1 MAIAANDELV
11 QALRALLNDGGPAA
25 RGAAA
30 HVLAEHDMKKPQ
42 PRRRNPPPAI
52 AGLCSCGAVM
62 NGEHWPGCK
71 NGKPTASQESLKSRR
86 KAQESGWVRMEAL
99 LSPVQSRKL
108 DLLAEIH
115 GSRRKALAY
124 LIDQS

>member
-1 MAIAANDELV
+1 ME
-11 QALRALLNDGGPAA
+11 R
-25 RGAAA
+25 RY
-30 HVLAEHDMKKPQ
+30 PQ
-42 PRRRNPPPAI
+42 PLIGP
-52 AGLCSCGAVM
+52 LCSCGAVM
-62 NGEHWPGCK
+62 NGVHERGCP
-71 NGKPTASQESLKSRR
+71 NGRPSSAEASLKSRR
-86 KAQESGWVRMEAL
+86 KAQENGWVRMEVL

>member
-1 MAIAANDELV
+1 MAKPNTSETLSKALQVLMDRPDDRPRPRPISGRPTSA
-11 QALRALLNDGGPAA
+11 QA
-25 RGAAA
+25 
-30 HVLAEHDMKKPQ
+30 
-42 PRRRNPPPAI
+42 
-52 AGLCSCGAVM
+52 
-62 NGEHWPGCK
+62 
-71 NGKPTASQESLKSRR
+71 SLKSRR
-86 KAQESGWVRMEAL
+86 KAQESGWVRMEVL

>member
-1 MAIAANDELV
+1 MAKPNEELV

-25 RGAAA
+25 RGAAV
-30 HVLAEHDMKKPQ
+30 HVLAEHAMKKTK
-42 PRRRNPPPAI
+42 PRRRTPPPAI

-62 NGEHWPGCK
+62 NGVHWPSCQ
-71 NGKPTASQESLKSRR
+71 NAKPTSAQASLKSRR
-86 KAQESGWVRMEAL
+86 KAQESGWVRMEVL